1 MKWHVLLQLCTI
13 LNFIITGQDDTK
25 KISSKQAIT
34 STKESSS
41 GTKVLSFNVRKLKEQ
56 KWTPLCDAILQ
67 RISDV
72 VNLSIN
78 TEAPDG
84 PTVVFIKETSR
95 IKSDI
100 QRDLTSAELTGK

>member
-67 RISDV
+67 RISGV

-78 TEAPDG
+78 TSPGG